1 MPLPRALTVEE
12 CKLLQK
18 DDLVERYR
26 QFRTVLETVEKTL
39 GDFAKRPA
47 FASTCEELDQ
57 LAVRMSRDRYR
68 IGFLGV
74 SQAGKSTTAGCVVDA
89 VEAKDNPAPPG
100 GKGKA
105 ATAVATRIRPVRSP
119 HTECPPGEKH
129 HVQLLFLTEEQF
141 NQRIRDIF
149 GILDLAFDET
159 AGIDAWLGTLNAHG
173 TSHPTTSVDDRDTA
187 IRLIHARR
195 KHGKDLLK
203 PDGDAPATENGEFD
217 LEKRRSYVVHPDD
230 DTQSETLKYALLR
243 EMRIWYCTDGD
254 KVPVTLELIDLP
266 GLGVERES
274 DEALTTAFLKELDGA
289 FLFSDRQQ
297 LTGKPAATLA
307 KHLRQ
312 QFGET
317 LSGRMW
323 LVATFMHELQDLDD
337 AKGTIKTLDEQ
348 VTKHGFVRD
357 NVVFVAT
364 GVFQA
369 LNDRQEPSRN
379 SSIDAW
385 KACKPPAAFHPEYD
399 DNNELIIPPA
409 IQAFPAFRDAY
420 RGLAVDGGISRI
432 RNLMAKNVEAD
443 VRRQTQEHAVD
454 VMNRLI
460 QSLSK
465 DLAASRQMGGMTHE
479 QMVDAAKAASAI
491 EAIAESVRRPHEQVD
506 GIAEDIIASLGDLLE
521 ELFDNRTTDPT
532 KSDNASC
539 GNALKRQG
547 IVRAKQVIT
556 DVVKGVRDDVEALT
570 NDCSAMS
577 VETIK
582 AAIQKWRDDCGT
594 LETGLSPKSGTDFSE
609 QCLSGLQMQSG
620 LVDEMWSNGRGPS
633 IADYRGLMEKK
644 IVLVAHEFVSRMAKE
659 LADAMA
665 ELSGR
670 MRSVGDESAAAN
682 PVHLES
688 IKIIEGELHQLQAT

>member
-26 QFRTVLETVEKTL
+26 QFRTVLETVETTL

-141 NQRIRDIF
+141 NQRVKDIF
-149 GILDLAFDET
+149 GILDLTFDET
-159 AGIDAWLGTLNAHG
+159 AGTDAWLDALNAHG

-195 KHGKDLLK
+195 KHGELLK
-203 PDGDAPATENGEFD
+203 PDGDSPATKNGSFD
-217 LEKRRSYVVHPDD
+217 LDARRSYVVHPDD
-230 DTQSETLKYALLR
+230 DTQSETLQYALLR

-337 AKGTIKTLDEQ
+337 VKGTIKTLDEQ
-348 VTKHGFVRD
+348 VTKHGFVKE

-369 LNDRQEPSRN
+369 LNDRQEPSRTA
-379 SSIDAW
+379 SIDAW

-409 IQAFPAFRDAY
+409 IQAFAAFREAY

-432 RNLMAKNVEAD
+432 RNLMTKNVEAD

-460 QSLSK
+460 QALSK
-465 DLAASRQMGGMTHE
+465 DLAASRQMGGMSHE

-491 EAIAESVRRPHEQVD
+491 EVIAESLRRPHQQVD
-506 GIAEDIIASLGDLLE
+506 GIAEDIIASLGELLE
-521 ELFDNRTTDPT
+521 ELFENRTTDPT

-582 AAIQKWRDDCGT
+582 AAIQKWRDDCST

-620 LVDEMWSNGRGPS
+620 LVDEMWSDGRGPS

-644 IVLVAHEFVSRMAKE
+644 IVLVAHEFVSRLAKE

-688 IKIIEGELHQLQAT
+688 IKMIEGELHQLQAT

>member
-12 CKLLQK
+12 CTLLQK

-47 FASTCEELDQ
+47 FASTCDELDQ

-119 HTECPPGEKH
+119 HAECPPGEKH

-159 AGIDAWLGTLNAHG
+159 AGIDAWLAALNAHG

-195 KHGKDLLK
+195 KHGELLK
-203 PDGDAPATENGEFD
+203 PDGDSPATKNGSFD
-217 LEKRRSYVVHPDD
+217 LDARRSYVVHPDD
-230 DTQSETLKYALLR
+230 DTQSETLQYALLR
-243 EMRIWYCTDGD
+243 EMRIWYCTDGN

-307 KHLRQ
+307 KHLRH

-337 AKGTIKTLDEQ
+337 VKGTIKTLDEQ

-369 LNDRQEPSRN
+369 LNDRQEPART

-399 DNNELIIPPA
+399 DNNELILPPA

-432 RNLMAKNVEAD
+432 RNLMTKNVEAD

-465 DLAASRQMGGMTHE
+465 DLAASRQMGGMSHE

-491 EAIAESVRRPHEQVD
+491 EVIAESLRRPHEHVD
-506 GIAEDIIASLGDLLE
+506 DIAEDIIASLGDLLE

-532 KSDNASC
+532 KSDNSSC

-547 IVRAKQVIT
+547 IVRAKQLIT

-582 AAIQKWRDDCGT
+582 SAIQKWKDDCST
-594 LETGLSPKSGTDFSE
+594 LEKGLSPNSGADFSE
-609 QCLSGLQMQSG
+609 QCLSGLQMHSR

-633 IADYRGLMEKK
+633 IGDYRGLMEKK
-644 IVLVAHEFVSRMAKE
+644 IVLVAHEFVSRLARE